1 MDAKWN
7 TIRNKWKHQ
16 KISIIQTKN
25 TTNKYSRPNKTKS
38 RPQINQERYMGWE
51 MDYRNAIHPY
61 KLLFKRINMVIC
73 SLVHGR
79 KSSLCI
85 VMNHTFGRGGRGGF
99 HARRSSRAGVLR
111 FRNPPLRQK
120 IFEERLSRG
129 LYEGPKFGGCLLL
142 LWGHLHTVH
151 ATVSYYFYAKLQ
163 QKQFLINCGLGITIR
178 NSSDVDVDT
187 KVQKVCLRLCCWRA
201 WVDVTAIKLF
211 KNWL

>member
-85 VMNHTFGRGGRGGF
+85 VMNHTFAGAAGEVFTPADPPARGF
-99 HARRSSRAGVLR
+99 CALEIPHWDRRFLKSG
-111 FRNPPLRQK
+111 
-120 IFEERLSRG
+120 SRG
-129 LYEGPKFGGCLLL
+129 VYTRDQSLEDACFYYEAIFTLSMQLCR
-142 LWGHLHTVH
+142 
-151 ATVSYYFYAKLQ
+151 
-163 QKQFLINCGLGITIR
+163 TIFMQSCNR
-178 NSSDVDVDT
+178 SNF
-187 KVQKVCLRLCCWRA
+187 W
-201 WVDVTAIKLF
+201 
-211 KNWL
+211 